1 MLTLHKHKKQLK
13 YTGIILLVIV
23 VIGGGIF
30 AYQQISR
37 SHAQTPYTN
46 PINYDAP
53 SQEEKQAGED
63 TKIDQIEHNNQT
75 STPQPGAN
83 EKVTITNFTQD
94 SATKKVTVQTELTGG
109 AYQTCTL
116 TLSSG
121 SEVITKTAEVIYQ
134 NSFSTCMGF
143 TISASDFPT
152 GGVWTAKLTISK
164 PDGGTTSSA
173 TLQTAITK

>member
-63 TKIDQIEHNNQT
+63 TKIDQIEHNN
-75 STPQPGAN
+75 
-83 EKVTITNFTQD
+83 
-94 SATKKVTVQTELTGG
+94 TVQTELTGG